1 MALFYLIRKM
11 ANEQPKKKSHLSDV
25 DKRQI
30 IEGEIV
36 GEKK

>member
-11 ANEQPKKKSHLSDV
+11 VNEQPEKKSHLSDV
-25 DKRQI
+25 DKSQI
-30 IEGEIV
+30 VEGEIV